1 VLMGLPAG
9 YMSARFSKLLKEENQ
24 VFSQSPRCGTAT
36 TSGHMRLFIRLLLV
50 AILTLYVDA
59 KRTKCVAKKSCSQVE
74 DPKCIA
80 KTSCTEGCDLCLTP
94 TSSDGCTSISFC
106 EWNGEDC
113 RQCSSQ
119 TDEDACT
126 DLTFCEWMSEC
137 TAKTSCTWFQ
147 DSACVA
153 KDTCNT
159 ECGLCTTIT
168 AQSVNV
174 CAEMKECEWK
184 DDCRQC
190 KNLSHSDTWGLCV
203 AEEFC
208 EWKQGSALR
217 YPFTA
222 VDIVFVIFALVFE
235 LGTMYDLYTWVSVQ
249 VHSRSSMLV

>member
-1 VLMGLPAG
+1 
-9 YMSARFSKLLKEENQ
+9 
-24 VFSQSPRCGTAT
+24 
-36 TSGHMRLFIRLLLV
+36 MRLFIRLLLV
-50 AILTLYVDA
+50 AILTSYVDA
-59 KRTKCVAKKSCSQVE
+59 KLTKCVAKTSCTRFE

-94 TSSDGCTSISFC
+94 TSSDGCTGISFC
-106 EWNGEDC
+106 EWNEEDC
-113 RQCSSQ
+113 RQCPSQ

-153 KDTCNT
+153 KDTCIIDAPL
-159 ECGLCTTIT
+159 CGLCTNIT

-174 CAEMKECEWK
+174 CAVMTECEWK

-190 KNLSHSDTWGLCV
+190 KNLSQSNRDCV

-208 EWKQGSALR
+208 EWKQGSAPR
-217 YPFTA
+217 YPITD
-222 VDIVFVIFALVFE
+222 VDIAFVVIALVFE
-235 LGTMYDLYTWVSVQ
+235 LGTMCDLCKWVSVQ